1 MATIKSDV
9 VALKREL
16 DDVRRQ
22 SLDVVGRRIGEQ
34 PLQSM
39 LIAAAVGFVCSRL
52 LAHRLF

>member
-9 VALKREL
+9 AALKREL
-16 DDVRRQ
+16 DGVRRQ

-39 LIAAAVGFVCSRL
+39 LVAFAIGFVSSRL